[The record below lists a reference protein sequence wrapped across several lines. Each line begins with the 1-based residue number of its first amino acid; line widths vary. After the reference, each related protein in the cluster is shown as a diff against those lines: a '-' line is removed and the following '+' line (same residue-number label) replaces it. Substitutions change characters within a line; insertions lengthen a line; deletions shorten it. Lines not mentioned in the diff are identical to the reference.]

1 MNSMLSVRPARI
13 EDAPAIA
20 AVHVRSWQETYRG
33 LMSAKILDDPR
44 FVSRHERFWNAVL
57 SDDQRPENRVAVAE
71 HDGQIVGIAF
81 SGAPLE
87 DDWPWGI

>member
-13 EDAPAIA
+13 EDAPAMA

-44 FVSRHERFWNAVL
+44 LVSRRERFWNAVL
-57 SDDQRPENRVAVAE
+57 SDDTNGQRIGSLLRNTTGKSSALPFLAC
-71 HDGQIVGIAF
+71 
-81 SGAPLE
+81 P
-87 DDWPWGI
+87 